1 MEMFVKVVKSIQFT
15 IGFDEAG
22 MMNGSFGLGDIK
34 DSQKSLEEIDDKTLI
49 TLVGENLYSF
59 TLITV
64 REKALQTE
72 LRRRKKAIPPHFL
85 RYVIGCCHEQTVDD
99 EDLFNL
105 KESNKSAVKISK
117 ES

>member
-1 MEMFVKVVKSIQFT
+1 MSKEK
-15 IGFDEAG
+15 
-22 MMNGSFGLGDIK
+22 K
-34 DSQKSLEEIDDKTLI
+34 DKELEFLLKAHPMADSPIVINEKSQKSLEEIDDKTLI
-49 TLVGENLYSF
+49 TLVGDNLYNF

>member
-1 MEMFVKVVKSIQFT
+1 MGKEK
-15 IGFDEAG
+15 
-22 MMNGSFGLGDIK
+22 K
-34 DSQKSLEEIDDKTLI
+34 DKELEFLLKAHPLADSPIIINEKSQKSLEEIDDKTLI
-49 TLVGENLYSF
+49 ALVGNNLYDF

-72 LRRRKKAIPPHFL
+72 LRRRKRAIPPHFL
-85 RYVIGCCHEQTVDD
+85 KYVIACCHEQTVDD

-105 KESNKSAVKISK
+105 KESNKSVVTISK